1 LRDEDAYTCN
11 PYQPE
16 VGNIPNPGT
25 VLAWSESA
33 CAIYANSVLGARTN
47 RNSAIMDLLSNIVG
61 KTPYIGL
68 ITDQGRM
75 ANWLVD
81 LLVDELPNPQLLG
94 AAIGRKVQ
102 VGVPY
107 IIGLDRLLGKG
118 INVETRDYLQEMGA
132 ACATYSAV
140 DLFHVEHI
148 TPEAVEHQR
157 DLLFPKH
164 STYLISDDELRSQF
178 ISYPLLWTD
187 RDAVPSRCFIGCPHL
202 SLRQLIWWSD
212 HLYKELQNRDQS
224 KVSVETTLCAAPQVL
239 REFESEGQ
247 AYTKLVNSGVK
258 LSPTCSETIFET
270 GLCTGKP
277 IITNSN
283 KLRAYTTARFY
294 PDEDLVAII
303 VRGEIP
309 GGDKGE

>member
-1 LRDEDAYTCN
+1 
-11 PYQPE
+11 
-16 VGNIPNPGT
+16 
-25 VLAWSESA
+25 
-33 CAIYANSVLGARTN
+33 
-47 RNSAIMDLLSNIVG
+47 M
-61 KTPYIGL
+61 
-68 ITDQGRM
+68 
-75 ANWLVD
+75 
-81 LLVDELPNPQLLG
+81 
-94 AAIGRKVQ
+94 
-102 VGVPY
+102 
-107 IIGLDRLLGKG
+107 
-118 INVETRDYLQEMGA
+118 
-132 ACATYSAV
+132 
-140 DLFHVEHI
+140 
-148 TPEAVEHQR
+148 
-157 DLLFPKH
+157 LFPKH
-164 STYLISDDELRSQF
+164 SIYLISDDELRSQF

-239 REFESEGQ
+239 REFESEGH
-247 AYTKLVNSGVK
+247 AYAKLVNSGVK

-283 KLRAYTTARFY
+283 KLRAYTTARFFI
-294 PDEDLVAII
+294 DEDLVDII